1 MACGFP
7 LDQATQIAF
16 SNLVFV
22 YVDNN
27 DFPKYGRVAA
37 EIMHSSINNFGL
49 LEYLFSIGPPSQPIV
64 AVLTSSQG
72 TGGCNSGW
80 ETPIVVA
87 PGNSPTDL
95 DWTPMLFFAELTE
108 EFCGAFNAKSGAQ
121 GGKFALWQAGNSLG
135 EGLSR
140 AIAFMIYRVV
150 EQTHPTTL
158 SAQTWLNS
166 GRPDWVNVNK
176 GTDSDAVSYGC
187 ALLFLNFLRY
197 ELKYGWQAILQTRGI
212 PAGSDIFNRT
222 LAAMYQDLTGF
233 SDAYLRFA
241 GLLST
246 AFPPS
251 TNASLTPTTLSPW
264 PAAAG

>member
-1 MACGFP
+1 
-7 LDQATQIAF
+7 
-16 SNLVFV
+16 
-22 YVDNN
+22 
-27 DFPKYGRVAA
+27 
-37 EIMHSSINNFGL
+37 
-49 LEYLFSIGPPSQPIV
+49 
-64 AVLTSSQG
+64 
-72 TGGCNSGW
+72 
-80 ETPIVVA
+80 
-87 PGNSPTDL
+87 
-95 DWTPMLFFAELTE
+95 
-108 EFCGAFNAKSGAQ
+108 
-121 GGKFALWQAGNSLG
+121 
-135 EGLSR
+135 
-140 AIAFMIYRVV
+140 MIYRVV

-197 ELKYGWQAILQTRGI
+197 ELKYGWQAIVQTRGI